1 MLKTGGN
8 VSGGL
13 GAKRLWTELDL
24 VCATGVGMEPI
35 ASDLCRILRHLV
47 KADAGAIFWMG
58 DNGLP
63 AGFFHEDSDASVR
76 DLFANAYEELFVG
89 HTEINVASLI
99 GRTDFDCGHLI
110 APPTEYWKSN
120 TYNLLVRASGHHHT
134 IDLRIDDGGQPRA
147 VILLFRAARRPAFE
161 ATDRDRLRLALP
173 ALRRALQ
180 TPADTTRW
188 TPRGAPAY
196 IIVDASGSTL
206 LFASETASSCLQHG
220 NLVAQG
226 VPQTGRLVSPPAFAA
241 ELCRRLSS
249 EARPSIRLPV
259 PEGRLHV
266 CGERL
271 ERAGAENAVLL
282 TLQHEEPDRIA
293 IVRRVLALDIS
304 PRQKS
309 LVLAAAS
316 GASRTDAA
324 AQTNTSAEA
333 LKKHLA
339 IIYQETGARSWPELS
354 RAFSQT

>member
-47 KADAGAIFWMG
+47 KADAGAIFWMS

-249 EARPSIRLPV
+249 EVRPSIRLPV

-271 ERAGAENAVLL
+271 ERAGAESAVLL

-316 GASRTDAA
+316 GVSRTDAA
-324 AQTNTSAEA
+324 TQTNTSAEA

-339 IIYQETGARSWPELS
+339 IIYQETGTRSWPELS

>member
-35 ASDLCRILRHLV
+35 APDLCRILRHLV
-47 KADAGAIFWMG
+47 KADAGAIFWMS

-63 AGFFHEDSDASVR
+63 AGFFHEDSEASVR

-161 ATDRDRLRLALP
+161 AADRDRLRLALP

-271 ERAGAENAVLL
+271 ERAGSENAVLL

>member
-35 ASDLCRILRHLV
+35 APDLCRILRHLV
-47 KADAGAIFWMG
+47 KADAGAIFWMS

-161 ATDRDRLRLALP
+161 AADRDRLRLALP